1 VPVRRAADRPPAGG
15 GRLVPAPEALLRP
28 GAEPNGVRRPAAP
41 RPAAGVA
48 ALAAASCCAELR
60 CGCGSLLA
68 RRVEAGVELK
78 CRRCKRTLVLPL
90 SEG

>member
-1 VPVRRAADRPPAGG
+1 LRPDGSLGAVPRTRRSDPAADTASFA
-15 GRLVPAPEALLRP
+15 PAP
-28 GAEPNGVRRPAAP
+28 G
-41 RPAAGVA
+41 
-48 ALAAASCCAELR
+48 CAELR